1 LRALLSTHEDRLNMP
16 HRAEL
21 AWLDG
26 LLATT
31 RNQREMLADARRR
44 LRALAGNPPAW
55 NEPLVVRSAEV
66 PETRD
71 VVIARMFDTSLQA
84 FELALGGDALRA
96 GEMLAELERQRGEHD
111 WTRGVAWLHPYLT
124 GINRLA
130 AARWLRESGRPADAE
145 RLLRWSEGV
154 EFPGYLVSEARALL
168 DAPVYHERALAAEA
182 LGGSDVAL
190 SHYAQFL
197 RRYDSPIDAHRDLVE
212 RAERIMRETP
222 RDR

>member
-1 LRALLSTHEDRLNMP
+1 M
-16 HRAEL
+16 
-21 AWLDG
+21 
-26 LLATT
+26 
-31 RNQREMLADARRR
+31 
-44 LRALAGNPPAW
+44 AGASSSPPM
-55 NEPLVVRSAEV
+55 S
-66 PETRD
+66 
-71 VVIARMFDTSLQA
+71 VIASSLHALISVSPTSGVSIGRTSGIVTSFTRLQA
-84 FELALGGDALRA
+84 FELALGGDALGA
-96 GEMLAELERQRGEHD
+96 GEMLAELERQRAEHD
-111 WTRGVAWLHPYLT
+111 WTRSVAWLHPYLT

-168 DAPVYHERALAAEA
+168 DAPVYYERALAAEA